1 MHIIGDRL
9 CGEITC
15 QRSVDLDLIGVCDCI
30 ACQPVSGSALQFTG
44 RVARKDFSLTTRKLS
59 AYAKVAES
67 GIPRAM
73 SVCGRC
79 TTRMAI
85 RRRGAKMAEQP
96 IGIGSGGRKRRAA
109 AAAAG
114 GIASRGL

>member
-44 RVARKDFSLTTRKLS
+44 RVAREDFSLTTRKLS
-59 AYAKVAES
+59 AYVKVAER

-73 SVCGRC
+73 SVCGRYN
-79 TTRMAI
+79 TMIHTGKTDDTGPLSVEL
-85 RRRGAKMAEQP
+85 RGCAQKHEPTPQLKVW
-96 IGIGSGGRKRRAA
+96 RQ
-109 AAAAG
+109 
-114 GIASRGL
+114 